1 MNDFKYSGEELDVFG
16 GAHNWKSYWV
26 EKIRSYIGKNVL
38 EVGAG
43 IGATTMAL
51 KNVPHDAW
59 FCVEPDPLLC
69 EKILERKSTGEI
81 ASNVRIQNCTAL
93 DLVGKNKFDT
103 ILYIDVLEHIENDR
117 EELEIALSLL
127 NDGGVIIILSPAHNY
142 LYSQFDKKIGHH
154 RRYNKK
160 ELSKIIPSGMLIKQ
174 MLYMDSVGFFA
185 SLANKIILK
194 QSDPTAAQVGVWDKV
209 MVPLSRMIDPIILNL
224 AGKSI
229 LAICQKKRGSNEI

>member
-26 EKIRSYIGKNVL
+26 EKIRPYIGKDVL

-51 KNVPHDAW
+51 KNVPHDSW
-59 FCVEPDPLLC
+59 FCVEPDPVLC
-69 EKILERKSTGEI
+69 EKIIQKKSTGEI
-81 ASNVRIQNCTAL
+81 ASNVKIQTCTAL
-93 DLVGKNKFDT
+93 DLVGKKKFDT

-117 EELEIALSLL
+117 EELKIGLSLL

-142 LYSQFDKKIGHH
+142 LYSPFDKKIGHY

-160 ELSKIIPSGMLIKQ
+160 ELTEIVPLDMLIKQ
-174 MLYMDSVGFFA
+174 MQYMDSVGFFA
-185 SLANKIILK
+185 SLANKLILK
-194 QSDPTAAQVGVWDKV
+194 QSDPTKAQVEVWDKA
-209 MVPLSRMIDPIILNL
+209 MVPLSKIIDPIIFNL
-224 AGKSI
+224 AGKSV
-229 LAICQKKRGSNEI
+229 LAILQKEASQ